1 MKKLKKL
8 WILSWKNLKCH
19 KWLNVKIVT
28 ALTFLMFILSLF
40 SMIGISMS
48 LMRSNVLAQSASVNY
63 MHSYSP
69 VDKTMPEGTQVIE
82 YKAANHSLRMM
93 EIYKELYG
101 EESANDGYFFL
112 SNERLRIEVG
122 GEILISEARHVIDWA
137 DASWPWHIQMIA
149 CQNPFT
155 DNDYK
160 ELKANFGLD
169 NLFIGKLPEAADEV
183 MLSATLLGYYN
194 LSYKD
199 VLGKQITFH
208 FLDLG
213 KMWEPFTV
221 TGVIIPEYTQL
232 RAHEPEDVGW
242 VGNSFCPQII
252 VADDAESV
260 VEGSSSNYIYSFP
273 HWLTDE
279 ELAYLKEGVSNAV
292 YFGGGALYEV
302 ELLAEIQSLTT
313 NVFLILGVSFGV
325 GLLLIIYLLTDRFI
339 RYFVR
344 GGGVLL
350 TEGIDGRELKALT
363 LIQILILSGI
373 AVLASFVLTTA
384 VYAVA
389 RVYLNIY
396 VFYGWMK
403 LIAVNGT
410 YFFILLGVGLAMVL
424 AVTLCLFLNIFI
436 LMRKKSIKEL
446 LNTST
451 D

>member
-8 WILSWKNLKCH
+8 FILSFKNLKCR
-19 KWLNVKIVT
+19 KWLNVKIT
-28 ALTFLMFILSLF
+28 AALTVLMFLLSLF
-40 SMIGISMS
+40 SMVGISMS
-48 LMRSNVLAQSASVNY
+48 LMRSTVFTQNISTNFLWSKGVALDIA
-63 MHSYSP
+63 
-69 VDKTMPEGTQVIE
+69 MPEGTQVIE
-82 YKAANHSLRMM
+82 YKVAGYSQRLY
-93 EIYKELYG
+93 EIRKELYG
-101 EESANDGYFFL
+101 EENAGGYFVSSSEF
-112 SNERLRIEVG
+112 LRIEVD
-122 GEILISEARHVIDWA
+122 GEILISEARHVVDWS
-137 DASWPWHIQMIA
+137 DASQPWNIDMIA
-149 CQNPFT
+149 CKNPLT

-169 NLFIGKLPEAADEV
+169 KLFIGKMPEAADEV
-183 MLSATLLGYYN
+183 AVTATMLGYYN
-194 LSYKD
+194 LSCED

-208 FLDLG
+208 FLDYG

-232 RAHEPEDVGW
+232 RAHEPEDIGW
-242 VGNSFCPQII
+242 VPQNFCPQII
-252 VADDAESV
+252 VSYDNESV
-260 VEGSSSNYIYSFP
+260 EEGISSNYIYSLP
-273 HWLTDE
+273 RWLTE
-279 ELAYLKEGVSNAV
+279 EEIDHFYVEGVR
-292 YFGGGALYEV
+292 YPGGYILRDLED
-302 ELLAEIQSLTT
+302 LAEIQSLIT

-350 TEGIDGRELKALT
+350 TEGIDGRELNALT
-363 LIQILILSGI
+363 VIQILILSVI
-373 AVLASFVLTTA
+373 AVLFSFVLTTV
-384 VYAVA
+384 VYGVA
-389 RVYLNIY
+389 RPILNDY
-396 VFYGWMK
+396 VFNGWMK

-410 YFFILLGVGLAMVL
+410 YFAILLGVGLALVL